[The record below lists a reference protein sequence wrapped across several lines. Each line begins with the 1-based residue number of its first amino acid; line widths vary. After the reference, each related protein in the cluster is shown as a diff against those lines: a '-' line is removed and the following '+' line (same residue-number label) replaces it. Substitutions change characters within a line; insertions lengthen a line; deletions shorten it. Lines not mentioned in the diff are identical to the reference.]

1 MTCLLGADIDF
12 VYRKKKGNHHENET
26 EHPSIEKYLRTL
38 MAKKLHGALLVP
50 QINIYHKGCGTLG
63 VPVFASENIELTF
76 PLNFKKYQRKN
87 IVKNTCFR
95 VS

>member
-1 MTCLLGADIDF
+1 M
-12 VYRKKKGNHHENET
+12 
-26 EHPSIEKYLRTL
+26 
-38 MAKKLHGALLVP
+38 
-50 QINIYHKGCGTLG
+50 HKGCGTLG